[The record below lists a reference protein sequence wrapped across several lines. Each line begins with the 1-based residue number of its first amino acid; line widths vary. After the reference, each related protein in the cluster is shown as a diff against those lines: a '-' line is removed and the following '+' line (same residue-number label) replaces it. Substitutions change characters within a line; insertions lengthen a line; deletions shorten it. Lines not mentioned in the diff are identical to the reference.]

1 LFNSKRSNKNSRT
14 DVRAILE
21 GLISGNL
28 SLGEAEKELRFFSI
42 SHVEKNIAKLDP
54 LRKMRTGIPEVVLA
68 SGKNYDDL
76 VKIVGTIL
84 SKSDHVLVTKIH
96 FAEMSKLRNAM
107 KKKNLVT
114 DSGRN
119 SSCLFI
125 ARKKYKQMRT
135 GGKVGILCAGTSDIG
150 IAEEAR
156 LISQVMGCETF
167 TDYDVGIAGMHR
179 TVSAV
184 EKMIRSGVH
193 AIVVA
198 AGMEGAL
205 ASVVSSLV
213 DIPVIGV
220 PTSVGY
226 GFGSNGMAAL
236 SSMLQTCTLGVAVV
250 NIDNGIG
257 AGAFTALI
265 ANAIQRNKAALAS

>member
-1 LFNSKRSNKNSRT
+1 MNSKRSNENTRT

-21 GLISGNL
+21 GLISGHL
-28 SLGEAEKELRFFSI
+28 SLSEAEKELRIFSI
-42 SHVEKNIAKLDP
+42 SHVEKDIAKLDP
-54 LRKMRTGIPEVVLA
+54 MRKLRTGIPELVLA
-68 SGKNYDDL
+68 SGKTYYDL

-84 SKSDHVLVTKIH
+84 SNSDYVLVTKIH
-96 FAEMSKLRNAM
+96 FADMCKLRKEM

-114 DSGRN
+114 ESGRN

-167 TDYDVGIAGMHR
+167 TDYDVGIAGIHR
-179 TVSAV
+179 TVYAV
-184 EKMIRSGVH
+184 KKMIRCGVH
-193 AIVVA
+193 VIVVA

-226 GFGSNGMAAL
+226 GFGSKGMAAL

-257 AGAFTALI
+257 AGAFAAQI
-265 ANAIQRNKAALAS
+265 ANAIQTKKVSLRHD

>member
-1 LFNSKRSNKNSRT
+1 M

-21 GLISGNL
+21 GLISGKL
-28 SLGEAEKELRFFSI
+28 TLGEAEKGLRFYSI

-54 LRKMRTGIPEVVLA
+54 LRKMRTGIPEVILA
-68 SGKNYDDL
+68 SGKRYDDL

-84 SKSDHVLVTKIH
+84 SQSDHVLVTKIQ
-96 FAEMSKLRNAM
+96 FADMLKLRKAM
-107 KKKNLVT
+107 KRRHLIT

-125 ARKKYKQMRT
+125 SRKTYKQMKT

-179 TVSAV
+179 TVSAI

-193 AIVVA
+193 AVVVA

-220 PTSVGY
+220 PTSIGY
-226 GFGSNGMAAL
+226 GFGSKGMAAL
-236 SSMLQTCTLGVAVV
+236 SSMLQTCSLGVAVV

-257 AGAFTALI
+257 AGAFAALI
-265 ANAIQRNKAALAS
+265 ANTIQTSKASLES

>member
-1 LFNSKRSNKNSRT
+1 MKQKGVEILQHKPCRKEYCKIRSF
-14 DVRAILE
+14 
-21 GLISGNL
+21 
-28 SLGEAEKELRFFSI
+28 EKDENGYTRSCAC
-42 SHVEKNIAKLDP
+42 E
-54 LRKMRTGIPEVVLA
+54 R
-68 SGKNYDDL
+68 KNYDDL

-96 FAEMSKLRNAM
+96 FAEMSKLRIAM

-114 DSGRN
+114 YSGRN
-119 SSCLFI
+119 SSCIFI
-125 ARKKYKQMRT
+125 ARKKYKRMRT

-150 IAEEAR
+150 IAEESR

-226 GFGSNGMAAL
+226 GFRISMAWPRCL
-236 SSMLQTCTLGVAVV
+236 LCYKPVPWVLPSLMSITG
-250 NIDNGIG
+250 
-257 AGAFTALI
+257 
-265 ANAIQRNKAALAS
+265 